1 MTGFYS
7 YDWGIDMNKEI
18 LENLMLLGKMPN
30 MDLDNDSTNTEQLIE
45 KYKSLLDTLE
55 SPITMEEGQA
65 LLTILPDKHFYDLEW
80 VVLSLIES
88 IELSGECRML
98 EYEGLINGC
107 LNKEIKSNLQ
117 AGYDNWKDGLGSL

>member
-1 MTGFYS
+1 
-7 YDWGIDMNKEI
+7 MNKEI